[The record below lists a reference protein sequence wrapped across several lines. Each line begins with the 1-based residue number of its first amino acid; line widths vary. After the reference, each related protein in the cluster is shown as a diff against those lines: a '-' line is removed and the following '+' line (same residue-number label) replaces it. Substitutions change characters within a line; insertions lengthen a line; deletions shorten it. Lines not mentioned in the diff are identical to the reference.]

1 MIDDNILKAK
11 VLRILYIKSSR
22 RYSSC
27 EPRQLFSH
35 GNKSRFTEHVDQ
47 NCGFLSI
54 ITSIHTCD
62 IDKVCLIITNKETTM
77 KVRKK
82 CVKSYNINAKCS

>member
-1 MIDDNILKAK
+1 MIDDNIQKAE

-35 GNKSRFTEHVDQ
+35 GNKSRFTEHIYQ
-47 NCGFLSI
+47 TCGFLSI

-62 IDKVCLIITNKETTM
+62 IDKVITNKETTM

-82 CVKSYNINAKCS
+82 MLKATT